1 MDKYIPKLDFG
12 FETNQS
18 IAFIDTLKGKW
29 NAVEKIENIFLKEL
43 RWIAIIESIGSST
56 RIEGV
61 QLSNQEVKE
70 LLKNIKITELKTR
83 DEQEV
88 MGYYDTLECA

>member
-1 MDKYIPKLDFG
+1 
-12 FETNQS
+12 
-18 IAFIDTLKGKW
+18 
-29 NAVEKIENIFLKEL
+29 VH
-43 RWIAIIESIGSST
+43 
-56 RIEGV
+56 
-61 QLSNQEVKE
+61 LSNQEVKE